1 MKFSIENI
9 DRIVVFTLKNKN
21 VDSQISPRLKA
32 ELLIICQPDI
42 EALVVD
48 LSNVESIDSSGIG
61 SFLLA
66 ERQLSDY
73 GVPMLFVGVN
83 SNILDTL
90 KMLNLDVLFDFY
102 ESVDEALADLEAN
115 R

>member
-1 MKFSIENI
+1 MKYSIENI
-9 DRIVVFTLKNKN
+9 ERIVVFTIKNKN
-21 VDSQISPRLKA
+21 VDSQISPKLKA

-48 LSNVESIDSSGIG
+48 LSNVDSIDSSGIG

-83 SNILDTL
+83 QNILSTL

-102 ESVDEALADLEAN
+102 DKVDDALADIEAS